1 MTSVPFSPSL
11 LQHLFTALLTVI
23 ATRCDKIMGSKMLP
37 TALLIVSML
46 LMAEETTS
54 SSPSLA
60 SSGPHIADVNILLPH
75 KMTYSVDYR
84 LQGYD
89 GCFKWSWDHHDILS
103 VLPEYNTS
111 SYCSTSAM
119 LRSIAPFNGRK
130 ETAVYATDTQSG
142 VVIRCKVFIDK
153 ISRIQIFH
161 SSIKLD
167 LDGLATLRVHAFD
180 GEDNVFSSLVGIQ
193 FMWKLVP
200 EHLGSHHL
208 VHVPLKHSPLS
219 DCGGLC
225 AALNFRIKLEDDG
238 VFSDLCIVKGVG
250 IGHETV
256 SVQMHEPQHEHMVD
270 EIVFTVAE
278 AMSVDPPSP
287 VFVLVGAVLQYN
299 LKVIKGN
306 VPQVVA
312 LPSPYHHWSVFNT
325 TVAEVD
331 PMHGYAR
338 ALSLGVTSIVVK
350 DTRIAGHIQLSSLN
364 VVVPEKL
371 YLYIVPLSDSGDSVE
386 GVKPISSGG
395 SWYAVC
401 GRSYLIKVKVFSGG
415 PDAQEIYITEKDNIT
430 WFDGSADYWTTLLPS
445 PASVVE
451 HGWWNYRLINVT
463 SPGVGKL
470 TASLTFFHG
479 NRGTEQVLTV
489 EQKVFIC
496 DQVKFTLDGKVTS
509 QVVHLPWVPAV
520 YQEVELKAVGGCSKL
535 SADYKW
541 YSSDTAIVSISTSA
555 IALAKKPGK
564 AIMKVVSGFDSFNYD
579 EVIIEISLP
588 SSMVMLPNFPVETVV
603 GLHLQSAVTLKSS
616 NGAYFYRC
624 DAFHSFVNWRTGS
637 DSFVV
642 LNATEKPL
650 PVEKLADSSH
660 HVYVTGPP
668 CSWADIYASD
678 SGQTLLQAI
687 LSKEYH
693 NFDHHYHRP
702 LVLKASS
709 RIAAYLP
716 LILGQLGDGNQY
728 GGYSFKET
736 DDVENLEKLNL
747 VPGTSLDVILLGG
760 PKQWDN
766 GVEFIETVEVL
777 DDNNVKNKDGLHVR
791 QLTSSYTSTYRILCS
806 NHGTYKLV
814 FKRGNLVGDEHPV
827 PAVAEVTMFVTCSI
841 PSSIA
846 LIIDEPVNERDLV
859 RTVAVAE
866 RSTGQIQITPITVAS
881 VQTLRVSAV
890 GIASSG
896 EAFANSSS
904 LDLKWDLYG
913 CEGLA
918 YWDYAYESKRSKS
931 SWERFLVL
939 QNETGQ
945 CIVRATIRGF
955 RESIRSQYSSE
966 MPDRSLTD
974 AIHLQLVSTLRLT
987 PEFSLLYSNPNAKVN
1002 LSVVGGSCLLKAAT
1016 NNSQVVKVLESPP
1029 ALQCFQLTISPKGSG
1044 IANVTVYDI
1053 GLVTPVAASA
1063 VVQVADM
1070 EWIKIVSGEKISLM
1084 EGQSRSIN
1092 LICGINSGHTF
1103 DSSQY
1108 AYMELVVHTEDG
1120 VVEAVNSEKFGSF
1133 ASLFV
1138 NAPNFEIIGKRL
1150 GLTTLYVSARQQS
1163 GNEILSQPI
1172 QVEVF
1177 APLKLQ
1183 PEEIFL
1189 APGASYM
1196 LNVEGGPTIGQH
1208 VEFASEDETIAT
1220 VDKGSG
1226 RLSAI
1231 SPGNT
1236 TIIST
1241 VYGLEETICKA
1252 STRLEVGVPSLLK
1265 LNVQSEQ
1272 LDIGSHLPIYP
1283 LFQEGNLFSFYEL
1296 CKGYTWTINDD
1307 EVMDFY
1313 KVEKLLGDKQ
1323 WFPLY
1328 DDKEPDFIKVLYGR
1342 SAGRTAVAVTF
1353 SCDFISSSYS
1363 QSRMYDASVSLLVVP
1378 DIRLVPG
1385 APTAWILPPHYIT
1398 SSLLPSF
1405 SESSGQRDGSKK
1417 GTITYSLL
1425 RNCGEKNAIKQSG
1438 VILEGDRIRT
1448 TESNNLACIQAKD
1461 RITGKTEI
1469 ACCIRVAEVAQVRM
1483 TNKEFPFHAIYLSVG
1498 AELDLPVTYFDTL
1511 GNPFHEAHY
1520 VVPYQVETNHQ
1531 NILSLGDIRQGSM
1544 NIHLKA
1550 LQSGRALVRVSLTS
1564 NQQKSDYVLTL
1575 RCGRFVW
1582 QLHVLGKN

>member
-1 MTSVPFSPSL
+1 ML
-11 LQHLFTALLTVI
+11 RL
-23 ATRCDKIMGSKMLP
+23 KMLS
-37 TALLIVSML
+37 TALLIFSMF

-54 SSPSLA
+54 WSPSLA
-60 SSGPHIADVNILLPH
+60 TSGPHIADVNILLPP

-103 VLPEYNTS
+103 VLPEYNAS

-119 LRSIAPFNGRK
+119 LSSIAPLNGRK
-130 ETAVYATDTQSG
+130 ETAVYATDTQTG

-161 SSIKLD
+161 NSIKLD

-193 FMWKLVP
+193 FTWKFVP
-200 EHLGSHHL
+200 EHRGSHHL

-238 VFSDLCIVKGVG
+238 VFSDLCVVKGVG

-256 SVQMHEPQHEHMVD
+256 SVQMLEPQHEHMAD

-287 VFVLVGAVLQYN
+287 VYVLVGAALQYN

-312 LPSPYHHWSVFNT
+312 LPSPHHYWSVFNT
-325 TVAEVD
+325 SVADVD
-331 PMHGYAR
+331 PMQGYAR
-338 ALSLGVTSIVVK
+338 ALSLGVTSVFVE
-350 DTRIAGHIQLSSLN
+350 DTRIAGHKQLSSLI
-364 VVVPEKL
+364 VVVPERL
-371 YLYIVPLSDSGDSVE
+371 YLYIVPLSASGDPVD
-386 GVKPISSGG
+386 GVKPVSSGAP
-395 SWYAVC
+395 WYVVS

-415 PDAQEIYITEKDNIT
+415 PDAQEIYITEKDEIT
-430 WFDGSADYWTTLLPS
+430 WFDGSGDYWTTLLPS

-451 HGWWNYRLINVT
+451 HGWWNYKVINVT
-463 SPGVGKL
+463 SPGFGKL
-470 TASLTFFHG
+470 TASLTFFLG
-479 NRGTEQVLTV
+479 DQGREQVLTV
-489 EQKVFIC
+489 EQKVIIC
-496 DQVKFTLDGKVTS
+496 DQVKLTLDGTVAS
-509 QVVHLPWVPAV
+509 QVVQLPWAPAV
-520 YQEVELKAVGGCSKL
+520 YQEVELKAVGGCAKVP
-535 SADYKW
+535 ADYKW
-541 YSSDTAIVSISTSA
+541 YSSDTATVSISTSA

-564 AIMKVVSGFDSFNYD
+564 ATMKAVSGLDSFNYD
-579 EVIIEISLP
+579 EVVIEVSLP
-588 SSMVMLPNFPVETVV
+588 SSMSMLPKFSVETVV
-603 GLHLQSAVTLKSS
+603 GSHLQSAVTLKLS

-642 LNATEKPL
+642 LNATEQFL
-650 PVEKLADSSH
+650 AVEELADSAH
-660 HVYVTGPP
+660 RDVTGPP
-668 CSWADIYASD
+668 CSWTNIYASD

-693 NFDHHYHRP
+693 SFDNHYHGP
-702 LVLKASS
+702 LVLNASS
-709 RIAAYLP
+709 RIAAYPP

-728 GGYSFKET
+728 GGYSFKEI

-777 DDNNVKNKDGLHVR
+777 DDKNVKDKDGLDVR
-791 QLTSSYTSTYRILCS
+791 QLTGSYTSTYRILCS
-806 NHGTYKLV
+806 DHGTYKLV
-814 FKRGNLVGDEHPV
+814 SRRGNLVGDEHPL
-827 PAVAEVTMFVTCSI
+827 PAVAEVTMSVSCSV

-866 RSTGQIQITPITVAS
+866 RSTGLIQITPITVES
-881 VQTLRVSAV
+881 GRTLRVSSV
-890 GIASSG
+890 GIATPG
-896 EAFANSSS
+896 AAFANSSS
-904 LDLKWDLYG
+904 LDLKWELYG

-918 YWDYAYESKRSKS
+918 YWDYAYESKMSKS

-945 CIVRATIRGF
+945 CTVRATVRGF
-955 RESIRSQYSSE
+955 RESIRSRYSAGL
-966 MPDRSLTD
+966 PYGSLTD

-1016 NNSQVVKVLESPP
+1016 NDSQVVEVLESPP
-1029 ALQCFQLTISPKGSG
+1029 ALRCFQLTIAPRGPG
-1044 IANVTVYDI
+1044 IANVTIHDI

-1063 VVQVADM
+1063 VVQVAYI
-1070 EWIKIVSGEKISLM
+1070 EWIKIVSREKISLM
-1084 EGQSRSIN
+1084 EGQSHSIN
-1092 LICGINSGHTF
+1092 LICGINNGQTF

-1108 AYMELVVHTEDG
+1108 AYMELVVHTEDDI
-1120 VVEAVNSEKFGSF
+1120 VEAVDIKKLGNF
-1133 ASLFV
+1133 ASLYLS
-1138 NAPNFEIIGKRL
+1138 APKFEIIGKRL

-1163 GNEILSQPI
+1163 GHEILSQPI

-1196 LNVEGGPTIGQH
+1196 LNVEGGPTIGQN
-1208 VEFASEDETIAT
+1208 VEFASEDERIAT
-1220 VDKGSG
+1220 VDKASG
-1226 RLSAI
+1226 WLSAI

-1236 TIIST
+1236 TIISI
-1241 VYGLEETICKA
+1241 VNGVGETICKA
-1252 STRLEVGVPSLLK
+1252 SIRVEVGVPSLLT

-1272 LDIGSHLPIYP
+1272 LDIGSHLSIYP
-1283 LFQEGNLFSFYEL
+1283 LFKEGNLFSFFEL
-1296 CKGYTWTINDD
+1296 CKGYKWTINDKK
-1307 EVMDFY
+1307 VMDFY
-1313 KVEKLLGDKQ
+1313 RGEKVLGDKERL
-1323 WFPLY
+1323 PLN
-1328 DDKEPDFIKVLYGR
+1328 DDKEVDFIKVLYGR
-1342 SAGRTAVAVTF
+1342 SAGRTTVAVTF
-1353 SCDFISSSYS
+1353 SCDFFSSSYS

-1398 SSLLPSF
+1398 SALLPLS
-1405 SESSGQRDGSKK
+1405 SELSGQRDGSKK
-1417 GTITYSLL
+1417 GTMTYSLL
-1425 RNCGEKNAIKQSG
+1425 SITREKDEIKQG
-1438 VILEGDRIRT
+1438 IILEGDRIRT
-1448 TESNNLACIQAKD
+1448 TESNSLACIQAKD
-1461 RITGKTEI
+1461 RISGKTDI
-1469 ACCIRVAEVAQVRM
+1469 ACCIRVAELYW
-1483 TNKEFPFHAIYLSVG
+1483 N
-1498 AELDLPVTYFDTL
+1498 LDK
-1511 GNPFHEAHY
+1511 
-1520 VVPYQVETNHQ
+1520 Q
-1531 NILSLGDIRQGSM
+1531 I
-1544 NIHLKA
+1544 
-1550 LQSGRALVRVSLTS
+1550 
-1564 NQQKSDYVLTL
+1564 
-1575 RCGRFVW
+1575 
-1582 QLHVLGKN
+1582 